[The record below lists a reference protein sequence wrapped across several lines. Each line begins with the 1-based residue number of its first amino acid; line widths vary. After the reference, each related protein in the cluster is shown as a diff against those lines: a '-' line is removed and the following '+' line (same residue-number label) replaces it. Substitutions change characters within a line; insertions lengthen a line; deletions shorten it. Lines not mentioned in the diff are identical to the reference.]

1 MPSIKFFE
9 PLIKQINLMVQNKVP
24 NEQINSNWIKFVESG
39 TEGLKNESD
48 DKTLIIGVVI

>member
-1 MPSIKFFE
+1 M
-9 PLIKQINLMVQNKVP
+9 IKQINLMVQNKVP